1 MNVLIIGG
9 GGREHTIAY
18 KVKQSIR
25 VKKIFCTPGNAGIL
39 KICEPV
45 SVPSDDF
52 PGLAKFASENNVGL
66 TIVGPEVPLC
76 AGIVNEFHNRNLQI
90 FGPDKKGAQLEGS
103 KIFAKEFMKKY
114 GIPTA
119 DFECFDNQKK
129 ALTYIDKKGAPL
141 VVKADGLA
149 AGKGVMVCQTVKE
162 AKQAVKLVME
172 DKAFGDAGKL
182 LLIEDM
188 LYGEEAS
195 ILALTDGKTII
206 ALEPSQD
213 HKPVYDDDQGPNT
226 GGMGAYSPAPVVTP
240 GIMEQVNRKVLQPAL
255 EGLRSEK
262 MDFRGVLYA
271 GLMIKDG
278 KISVLEFNVRFGD
291 PETQAVLPRLKTDFV
306 DLCLAT
312 ADGKLN
318 SIELK
323 WDPRP
328 AICVVMA
335 SGGYPGKYHKHLP
348 ISGIEDAEVNQNV
361 IVFHSGTDTRHGELV
376 TNGGRVLGV
385 TALGDDLSA
394 AIETAYGAVEKIHFD
409 QMHFRWDIGAKALRD
424 GGSSS

>member
-45 SVPSDDF
+45 PVPPDDF
-52 PGLAKFASENNVGL
+52 PGLAKFASKNNVGL

-149 AGKGVMVCQTVKE
+149 AGKGVMVCQTVIE
-162 AKQAVKLVME
+162 AKQAVKLIME
-172 DKAFGDAGKL
+172 DKAFGDSGKQ

-206 ALEPSQD
+206 PLEPSQD
-213 HKPVYDDDQGPNT
+213 HKAVYDDDQGPNT

-240 GIMEQVNRKVLQPAL
+240 GIMEQVKRKVLQPAL

-271 GLMIKDG
+271 GLMIKDAQ
-278 KISVLEFNVRFGD
+278 ISVLEFNVRFGD

-306 DLCLAT
+306 DVCLAT

-348 ISGIEDAEVNQNV
+348 ISGIEDAEVNKNV

-385 TALGDDLSA
+385 TALGDDLST
-394 AIETAYGAVEKIHFD
+394 AIETAYEAVEKIHFD
-409 QMHFRWDIGAKALRD
+409 QRHFRWDIGAKALK
-424 GGSSS
+424 

>member
-1 MNVLIIGG
+1 MNILIIGG
-9 GGREHTIAY
+9 GGREHAIAY

-25 VKKIFCTPGNAGIL
+25 VKKIFCTPGNAGIF

-45 SVPSDDF
+45 PVSADDF
-52 PGLAKFASENNVGL
+52 SGLAKFAADNNVGL

-90 FGPDKKGAQLEGS
+90 FGPDKNGAQLEGS
-103 KIFAKEFMKKY
+103 KVFAKQFMEKY

-119 DFECFDNQKK
+119 DFKCFDNQEK
-129 ALTYIDKKGAPL
+129 ALAYIDKKGAPL

-149 AGKGVMVCQTVKE
+149 AGKGVIVCKTNEE
-162 AKQAVKLVME
+162 AIQAVKLIME
-172 DKAFGDAGKL
+172 DKAFGEAGKQ

-195 ILALTDGKTII
+195 ILALTDGKTIV

-213 HKPVYDDDQGPNT
+213 HKAVYDDDQGPNT

-240 GIMEQVNRKVLQPAL
+240 GIMEKVNRKVLQPAL
-255 EGLRSEK
+255 EGLKNEG

-271 GLMIKDG
+271 GLMIQDG
-278 KISVLEFNVRFGD
+278 EIKVLEFNVRFGD
-291 PETQAVLPRLKTDFV
+291 PETQAVLSRLKTDFV

-312 ADGKLN
+312 ATGKLN

-328 AICVVMA
+328 AVCVVVA

-348 ISGIEDAEVNQNV
+348 ISGIENAEENKNV
-361 IVFHSGTDTRHGELV
+361 IVFHSGTDTRHEEIV

-385 TALGDDLSA
+385 TALGTDLSD
-394 AIETAYGAVEKIHFD
+394 AIETVYEAVEKIHFD
-409 QMHFRWDIGAKALRD
+409 RMHFRWDIGAKALK
-424 GGSSS
+424 

>member
-1 MNVLIIGG
+1 MNVLIVGG
-9 GGREHTIAY
+9 GGREHAIAY

-39 KICEPV
+39 KICE
-45 SVPSDDF
+45 SVPVPADDY
-52 PGLAKFASENNVGL
+52 PALAKFAAENNVGL

-90 FGPDKKGAQLEGS
+90 FGPDKNGAQLEGS
-103 KIFAKEFMKKY
+103 KVFAKQFMKKY

-119 DFECFDNQKK
+119 DFECFTDQKK
-129 ALTYIDKKGAPL
+129 ALAYIDEKGAPL
-141 VVKADGLA
+141 VIKADGLA
-149 AGKGVMVCQTVKE
+149 AGKGVIVCKSNDE
-162 AKQAVKLVME
+162 AKQAVKLIME
-172 DKAFGDAGKL
+172 DKAFGEAGKQ

-195 ILALTDGKTII
+195 ILALVDGKII
-206 ALEPSQD
+206 VPLEPSQD
-213 HKPVYDDDQGPNT
+213 HKAVYDDDQGPNT
-226 GGMGAYSPAPVVTP
+226 GGMGAYSPAPVVTK
-240 GIMEQVNRKVLQPAL
+240 GIMEKVNRKVLQPAL
-255 EGLRSEK
+255 EGLKKEK
-262 MDFRGVLYA
+262 IDFHGVLYA
-271 GLMIKDG
+271 GLMIQNG
-278 KISVLEFNVRFGD
+278 EINVLEFNVRFGD

-312 ADGKLN
+312 ATGKLS

-328 AICVVMA
+328 AVCVVMA

-348 ISGIEDAEVNQNV
+348 ISGIENAEADKNV
-361 IVFHSGTDTRHGELV
+361 IVFHSGTDLRHNEIV

-385 TALGDDLSA
+385 TALGDELSD
-394 AIETAYGAVEKIHFD
+394 AIETAYEAVEKIHFD
-409 QMHFRWDIGAKALRD
+409 QVHFRWDIGAKALK
-424 GGSSS
+424 

>member
-1 MNVLIIGG
+1 MNVLIIGS
-9 GGREHTIAY
+9 GGREHAIAY
-18 KVKQSIR
+18 KVKKSIR

-39 KICEPV
+39 NICEPV
-45 SVPSDDF
+45 PVPADDYSA
-52 PGLAKFASENNVGL
+52 LAKFAEENNIGL

-103 KIFAKEFMKKY
+103 KVFAKRFMQKY

-119 DFECFDNQKK
+119 NFKCFDNQKK
-129 ALTYIDKKGAPL
+129 ALDYINEKNIPL

-149 AGKGVMVCQTVKE
+149 AGKGVIVCKSNEE
-162 AKQAVKLVME
+162 AKQAVKLIME
-172 DKAFGDAGKL
+172 DKTFGDAGRQ

-195 ILALTDGKTII
+195 ILALTDGKII
-206 ALEPSQD
+206 VPLETSQD
-213 HKPVYDDDQGPNT
+213 HKAAYDGDRGPNT

-240 GIMEQVNRKVLQPAL
+240 GVMEKINRKVLKPAL
-255 EGLRSEK
+255 DGLKAEG
-262 MDFRGVLYA
+262 MDFHGVLYA
-271 GLMIKDG
+271 GLMIQDA
-278 KISVLEFNVRFGD
+278 KINVLEFNVRFGD

-312 ADGKLN
+312 ATGKLS

-323 WDPRP
+323 WDNRP
-328 AICVVMA
+328 AVCVVMA
-335 SGGYPGKYHKHLP
+335 SGGYPGKYHKHLQ
-348 ISGIEDAEVNQNV
+348 ITGIEDAEKNKDV
-361 IVFHSGTDTRHGELV
+361 IIFHSGTDLRHGELV

-385 TALGDDLSA
+385 TALGDNLSD
-394 AIETAYGAVEKIHFD
+394 AIETAYQAVEKIHFD
-409 QMHFRWDIGAKALRD
+409 QMHFRWDIGAKALN
-424 GGSSS
+424 

>member
-9 GGREHTIAY
+9 GGREHAIAY

-45 SVPSDDF
+45 PVKEDDF
-52 PGLAKFASENNVGL
+52 AGLAKFAAENNVGL

-76 AGIVNEFHNRNLQI
+76 AGIVNAFQNRNLQI
-90 FGPDKKGAQLEGS
+90 FGPDKKGARLEGS
-103 KIFAKEFMKKY
+103 KVYAKQFMQKY
-114 GIPTA
+114 GIATA

-129 ALTYIDKKGAPL
+129 ALAYIDKKGAPL

-149 AGKGVMVCQTVKE
+149 AGKGVIVCKTDEE

-172 DKAFGDAGKL
+172 DKAFGAAGKQ

-195 ILALTDGKTII
+195 ILALVDGKTII
-206 ALEPSQD
+206 PLEPSQD
-213 HKPVYDDDQGPNT
+213 HKPVYDGDQGPNT
-226 GGMGAYSPAPVVTP
+226 GGMGAYSPAPVVTQR
-240 GIMEQVNRKVLQPAL
+240 IMEMVNRKVLQPAL
-255 EGLRSEK
+255 KGLLEEGI
-262 MDFRGVLYA
+262 DFHGVLYA
-271 GLMIKDG
+271 GLMIEDG
-278 KISVLEFNVRFGD
+278 NINVLEFNVRFGD

-312 ADGKLN
+312 VNGKLK

-328 AICVVMA
+328 AVCVVMA

-348 ISGIEDAEVNQNV
+348 ISGIEAAESDKDV
-361 IVFHSGTDTRHGELV
+361 IVFHSGTDVRHGEIV

-385 TALGDDLSA
+385 TALGDDISS
-394 AIETAYGAVEKIHFD
+394 AIENVYEAVEKIHFN
-409 QMHFRWDIGAKALRD
+409 QAHFRWDIGAKAIKA
-424 GGSSS
+424 GGS

>member
-9 GGREHTIAY
+9 GGREHAIAY
-18 KVKQSIR
+18 KVKQSVR
-25 VKKIFCTPGNAGIL
+25 VKKIFCAPANAGIL
-39 KICEPV
+39 EFCEKTP
-45 SVPSDDF
+45 VPSDDF
-52 PGLAKFASENNVGL
+52 EALAKFASENDVQL

-76 AGIVNEFHNRNLQI
+76 AGIVNTFHNHRLQI

-103 KIFAKEFMKKY
+103 KVFAKQFMKKY

-119 DFECFDNQKK
+119 DFECFDNYEK
-129 ALTYIDKKGAPL
+129 ALAYIDKKNAPL

-149 AGKGVMVCQTVKE
+149 AGKGVVVCKSTEE
-162 AKQAVKLVME
+162 AKNAVKSIMQ
-172 DKAFGDAGKL
+172 DKAFGSAGDQ

-195 ILALTDGKTII
+195 ILALVDGRTII
-206 ALEPSQD
+206 PLEPAQD
-213 HKPVYDDDQGPNT
+213 HKAVYDGDEGPNT
-226 GGMGAYSPAPVVTP
+226 GGMGAYSPAPIVTP
-240 GIMEQVNRKVLQPAL
+240 AVMERINRKVLQPAL
-255 EGLRSEK
+255 EGILKEK
-262 MDFRGVLYA
+262 IDFHGVLYA

-278 KISVLEFNVRFGD
+278 EINVLEFNVRFGD

-312 ADGKLN
+312 INGKLN
-318 SIELK
+318 SINLK

-328 AICVVMA
+328 AVCVVLA

-348 ISGIEDAEVNQNV
+348 ISGVKSAEENPDV
-361 IVFHSGTDTRHGELV
+361 IVFHSGTDNSHGELV

-385 TALGDDLSA
+385 TALGNDLPD
-394 AIETAYGAVEKIHFD
+394 AIETAYEAVEKIHFD
-409 QMHFRWDIGAKALRD
+409 QMHFRWDIGAKALK
-424 GGSSS
+424 